1 MNVFLS
7 KKFVY
12 LLFIICIISITSI
25 SIISTIDAS
34 SVPEWVKNN
43 AKWWAEGTI
52 SEGEYLKSLE
62 YLMTN
67 GIIKVPVPMTE
78 VNAATTS
85 LTDEERAQSFVVQFK
100 GGILPQTFLITTF
113 SKFSVISERENPNNA
128 FFPVYKFG
136 EKIEFY
142 LESLPS
148 KDKMRAYTTIN
159 SWMQRE
165 PFVTKE
171 ISVDIDVI
179 AGDGTILQRLSFG
192 QCILTGY
199 GTYLQ
204 DIKNLYSFSGKDQA
218 EIRDRWTFSCG
229 HLDISVPK

>member
-78 VNAATTS
+78 AIAATTS

-229 HLDISVPK
+229 HFEISVPK